1 MVRSLH
7 SRSLAIEPSMEM
19 KWPAPCLAQSPYF
32 CLLLDSQSQFLMACA
47 SPSGPMPKSLTSV
60 LPHMAQT
67 EPLCAWHLGSVATGA
82 VHVVCS
88 LHRRSV
94 VCVLGVDTH
103 CVWVHVVRA
112 VQTRSLLT
120 VAAVGSNCELKLQTG
135 VAMVHTS
142 PLAVFEKLEPAVQG
156 AHWRSV
162 VAVPSTDLPEP
173 MGHVAQLAHVSVASV
188 LMLMN
193 GLKVP

>member
-1 MVRSLH
+1 
-7 SRSLAIEPSMEM
+7 
-19 KWPAPCLAQSPYF
+19 
-32 CLLLDSQSQFLMACA
+32 
-47 SPSGPMPKSLTSV
+47 
-60 LPHMAQT
+60 MAQT

-112 VQTRSLLT
+112 VHTRSLLT
-120 VAAVGSNCELKLQTG
+120 VAAVGSNCALKLQTG

-142 PLAVFEKLEPAVQG
+142 PLAVFEKLEPAVQD

-173 MGHVAQLAHVSVASV
+173 MGHVAQLAHASVASV
-188 LMLMN
+188 LMLMD